1 MRTEQLVKPVLQ
13 TKDTAVCV
21 LQDLKESTVRSVG
34 TFPRLITL
42 PAVGS
47 IKTLVCDERDRV
59 ITCVFCRDL
68 FYLTLKFSG
77 LYKNVCLVKIGEKLF
92 QTKLLSSLSHKTFR
106 LLSSPVLL
114 RISLSS
120 EIISNAYM
128 VHF

>member
-1 MRTEQLVKPVLQ
+1 M
-13 TKDTAVCV
+13 
-21 LQDLKESTVRSVG
+21 RSVS

-77 LYKNVCLVKIGEKLF
+77 LYKNICLKESKDWR
-92 QTKLLSSLSHKTFR
+92 KA
-106 LLSSPVLL
+106 
-114 RISLSS
+114 
-120 EIISNAYM
+120 ISNKIIVKLVTQDFPSSFLSRPVAYK
-128 VHF
+128 FIK

>member
-1 MRTEQLVKPVLQ
+1 M
-13 TKDTAVCV
+13 